1 MVYGLEKY
9 DLKVMFTHLDQKN
22 PDVVVTLGSE
32 AQTFQLEGFTNFWL
46 DMLKV
51 GRKAADAH
59 LVLTGFADSIGKD
72 GHPLTYGSERRGL
85 KIAFSHLDHN
95 KPDVVVTMGSE
106 ARTFQLEDFIDFWL
120 EMTELVP
127 KAVYAHLVYLELL
140 ARQRRASSRGTGRSR
155 KSMGER
161 RSAKQQAVE
170 ERGGVK
176 TNADV
181 VWLISS
187 DALATYTED
196 GAVVQSNMAHY
207 GVEPIRNHS
216 RRHRGCAQDGFR
228 DFTSGTGRGHRQ
240 MLGQNAAGGSP
251 SSEQPLYTLQC
262 VWRRKLKCCDAG
274 SISGNRK

>member
-1 MVYGLEKY
+1 MVYRLEKY
-9 DLKVMFTHLDQKN
+9 DLKIMFTLFDQKN

-32 AQTFQLEGFTNFWL
+32 ARTFQLEGFVNFWL

-72 GHPLTYGSERRGL
+72 ETPLTCGSKGRGL

-95 KPDVVVTMGSE
+95 KPDVVVTLGSE

-127 KAVYAHLVYLELL
+127 KAVYAHLAYLELL

-161 RSAKQQAVE
+161 RNAKQRAAVE
-170 ERGGVK
+170 VGGVK
-176 TNADV
+176 PN
-181 VWLISS
+181 
-187 DALATYTED
+187 
-196 GAVVQSNMAHY
+196 
-207 GVEPIRNHS
+207 P
-216 RRHRGCAQDGFR
+216 
-228 DFTSGTGRGHRQ
+228 DF
-240 MLGQNAAGGSP
+240 M
-251 SSEQPLYTLQC
+251 
-262 VWRRKLKCCDAG
+262 
-274 SISGNRK
+274 